1 MALADQSLWRR
12 GAQMDVHAL
21 IGHRRRWLL
30 SLLAVFAATIAG
42 FGTSAVAQADNYV
55 SLGDSYVAGPFI
67 PNTIGS
73 PYGCIRSDHNY
84 PHLSAA
90 GIGLS
95 LRDPSCSGATTDD
108 MTQPQDVDPDGPN
121 PPQFNSLDASSTV
134 VSLTIG
140 GNDIGFSSIAQ
151 SCITYN
157 PFSHP
162 CKDKYD
168 SGGVDQISQRIQA
181 TAPKVAAVLQGIHSR
196 SPSARVFVVNYPAI
210 FPETGS
216 GCWPQMPISYSDA
229 PYLRAKEQ
237 ELNQMLSTQAAAN
250 GATLVSWYAASIG
263 HDACKSS
270 SVRWVEPLVPGN
282 SAAPIHPNLAGMTGA
297 SNVLVAAVRG

>member
-1 MALADQSLWRR
+1 
-12 GAQMDVHAL
+12 MDVHAL
-21 IGHRRRWLL
+21 IGRRLGLL
-30 SLLAVFAATIAG
+30 VGLLAVLAAII
-42 FGTSAVAQADNYV
+42 FGWAAAAAARADNYV
-55 SLGDSYVAGPFI
+55 SLGDSYAAGPLI

-90 GIGLS
+90 GIGLP
-95 LRDPSCSGATTDD
+95 LRDPSCSGATTNDL
-108 MTQPQDVDPDGPN
+108 TQPQDVDPDGPN
-121 PPQFNSLDASSTV
+121 PPQFNSLDASTTV

-140 GNDIGFSSIAQ
+140 GNDIGFSSIAE
-151 SCITYN
+151 SCVTYN

-216 GCWPQMPISYSDA
+216 GCWPQMPISYSDT

-237 ELNQMLSTQAAAN
+237 ELNQMLATQSAAN
-250 GATLVSWYAASIG
+250 GATLVSWYVASIG

-282 SAAPIHPNLAGMTGA
+282 LAAPIHPNKAGMQGA
-297 SNVLVAAVRG
+297 ANVLVSATH

>member
-1 MALADQSLWRR
+1 
-12 GAQMDVHAL
+12 MDLHAL
-21 IGHRRRWLL
+21 IGRRLGLL
-30 SLLAVFAATIAG
+30 VGLLAVLAAIISGLA
-42 FGTSAVAQADNYV
+42 AAAAARADNYV
-55 SLGDSYVAGPFI
+55 SLGDSYAAGPFI

-84 PHLSAA
+84 SHLAA
-90 GIGLS
+90 PGIGLP

-108 MTQPQDVDPDGPN
+108 MTNPQNVDPDGPN
-121 PPQFNSLDASSTV
+121 PPQFNSLDASTTV

-140 GNDIGFSSIAQ
+140 GNDIGFSSIAE

-181 TAPKVAAVLQGIHSR
+181 TAPKVAAVLRGIHAR
-196 SPSARVFVVNYPAI
+196 SPSARIFVVNYAAI
-210 FPETGS
+210 FPETGH
-216 GCWPQMPISYSDA
+216 GCWPQMPISYSDT

-237 ELNQMLSTQAAAN
+237 ELNQMLATQAAAN
-250 GATLVSWYAASIG
+250 GASLVSWYAASVG

-270 SVRWVEPLVPGN
+270 SVRWVEPLIPGN

-297 SNVLVAAVRG
+297 ANVLVAAAH

>member
-1 MALADQSLWRR
+1 MEMRGLELGARRLALLT
-12 GAQMDVHAL
+12 AL
-21 IGHRRRWLL
+21 
-30 SLLAVFAATIAG
+30 VVTIAAWMAA
-42 FGTSAVAQADNYV
+42 AVAAGVAKADNYV

-67 PNTIGS
+67 PN
-73 PYGCIRSDHNY
+73 PVLPLGCLKSDHNY
-84 PHLSAA
+84 PHLAA
-90 GIGLS
+90 GGIGLP

-108 MTQPQDVDPDGPN
+108 MTQPQNVDPDGPN

-140 GNDIGFSSIAQ
+140 GNDIGFSEIAE

-168 SGGVDQISQRIQA
+168 SGGVDQIHNRIVA
-181 TAPKVAAVLQGIHSR
+181 TAPKVAAVLQGIHAR
-196 SPSARVFVVNYPAI
+196 SPAARVFVVNYPAI
-210 FPETGS
+210 FPETGY
-216 GCWPQMPISYSDA
+216 GCWPQMPIAYQDV

-237 ELNQMLSTQAAAN
+237 ELNQMLATQAAAN
-250 GATLVSWYAASIG
+250 GASLVSWYTASIG

-282 SAAPIHPNLAGMTGA
+282 SAAPIHPNAAGMQGA
-297 SNVLVAAVRG
+297 ANVLVSAVHS